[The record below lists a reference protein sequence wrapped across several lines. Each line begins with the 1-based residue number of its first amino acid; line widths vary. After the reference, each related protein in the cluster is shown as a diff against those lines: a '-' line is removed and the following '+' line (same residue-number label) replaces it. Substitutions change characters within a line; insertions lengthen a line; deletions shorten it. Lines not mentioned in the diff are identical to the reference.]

1 MNTNTITTTFDAA
14 DLKILGQKHIGNG
27 LARMSDF
34 VMERG
39 EGSYIYTDKKKFL
52 DFSSGIGVTNLGH
65 CHPVVTEA
73 VINQVKTITHAQC
86 TLGFCRPYVE
96 LVEKLLQIMPDES
109 LDTMLFL
116 NSGSEAIDNAIKVAR
131 KATGRQNV
139 ICMQG
144 AFHGR
149 TYGSSALSR
158 SKTVYAHEV
167 GPVISG
173 VFATTLPYWH
183 QLGVPAETSENAV
196 VERAIFDLDA
206 LFLQQCAP
214 QDTAAIFIE
223 PVIGEGGYIP
233 VPNSYMKALRER
245 CDKYGILLVIDEI
258 QSGFGRTGAMFAIEH
273 SGVRPDIMT
282 FAKGVANGFPLSG
295 IVANGSI
302 MHKMGPGMQG
312 GTYSGNAVACAA
324 GLAVHKVFKEEDI
337 IGNVKSRSA
346 ELFNMLNE
354 LKQSE
359 EGRKLIADVRGHG
372 LMLYLLKRM
381 SHSEVVLRKAYS
393 FLPRLSMM
401 SFALSLLLTS
411 LRQKWKKVAKS
422 SSSHSLKQLQS
433 ICKIINGFVF
443 PMDQHTSI
451 GTRESSRYQFK
462 LIDSPKCRKCGADG
476 SISHRIFICRRH
488 IIARIA
494 LRGKITRI
502 SIRFELGL
510 IFWNA
515 QAL

>member
-372 LMLYLLKRM
+372 LMVGI
-381 SHSEVVLRKAYS
+381 E
-393 FLPRLSMM
+393 F
-401 SFALSLLLTS
+401 
-411 LRQKWKKVAKS
+411 KS
-422 SSSHSLKQLQS
+422 SNLAIPAEKNVPFRGVGA
-433 ICKIINGFVF
+433 KIHKKCIEKGLFILT
-443 PMDQHTSI
+443 TSI
-451 GTRESSRYQFK
+451 Y
-462 LIDSPKCRKCGADG
+462 DV
-476 SISHRIFICRRH
+476 
-488 IIARIA
+488 
-494 LRGKITRI
+494 
-502 SIRFELGL
+502 IRFIPPLNISKAEMEEGCE
-510 IFWNA
+510 IFKQSFFETA
-515 QAL
+515 SEYL